1 MKGVLGKHY
10 MGHQIVSAQV
20 AFYGLSQA
28 LIPET
33 DFYEKKQ
40 KFLKDFKN
48 VKKFL
53 KMNSFKELKHCM
65 KT

>member
-1 MKGVLGKHY
+1 
-10 MGHQIVSAQV
+10 MGYKAVSAQA

-40 KFLKDFKN
+40 KFLKDFKQEN
-48 VKKFL
+48 YCI
-53 KMNSFKELKHCM
+53 NPISNH
-65 KT
+65 